1 MVMRV
6 RRKFAGTVVGLDL
19 SLRGSA
25 ACALPCPWDG
35 SIKHVRQM
43 KPAGY
48 ELRNDASALEQL
60 ERIIE
65 IRDSVLDFCREVQAR
80 KVWIEDYAF
89 SASGKITMLA
99 ELAGNVKMELH
110 ENWGVVVEKIHAS
123 SARKI
128 LLQKLPKADSKKFTE
143 VNVRKL
149 DGQTKDWTGD
159 QVDAFVVA
167 NACLSSVSTA
177 LSFQGSW

>member
-1 MVMRV
+1 MRV
-6 RRKFAGTVVGLDL
+6 RRAFSGTVVGLDL
-19 SLRGSA
+19 STTGSA

-35 SIKHVRQM
+35 KIKGARQM

-48 ELRNDASALEQL
+48 KLTNDATQTELR
-60 ERIIE
+60 ERIIA
-65 IRDSVLDFCREVQAR
+65 IRDPILAFCKEVQAR
-80 KVWIEDYAF
+80 KIMVEDYAF

-99 ELAGNVKMELH
+99 ELAGNVKLDIW
-110 ENWGVVVEKIHAS
+110 ENWGVSVEVIAAS

-128 LLQKLPKADSKKFTE
+128 LLQKVPQKDSKIFTA

-149 DGQTKDWTGD
+149 GGQTKDWTVD

-167 NACLSSVSTA
+167 NACLCRIGATH
-177 LSFQGSW
+177 LSFQGEW